1 MIAPTHAIY
10 GPALA
15 LIILA
20 IFGVEAS
27 FHWTVI
33 SCAMLGALAPDLDH
47 PTSTI
52 GRLFP
57 WISKPLERH
66 FGHRTVTHSAL
77 GTVVAAI
84 VFALLLGVTIT
95 VLQWFLTRTISISMI
110 PISLSFLHLEFS
122 DMARLTAAFTIAYF
136 SHILLDMLTPR
147 GVQLLW
153 PSPNRD
159 LLFKNSLQIET
170 ASKGEVPVAIAGI
183 VLLALAFPLSQQGP
197 MTALRWFL
205 ATPESAIAEYKTAHT
220 ATFVEFEGTWTA
232 TKQPIKGIAEILD
245 VHNKRLVIAL
255 DSPEAPSSALPIPAN
270 RSRDGLHLRAS
281 HTAERHSPLQPMA
294 SGSRSTPLDSPPT
307 RTRVIVTLSD
317 ELSADISARKVRLIK
332 KETPVK
338 IDKYSFKN
346 QTREQL
352 MKRLPED
359 AIISGVVYL
368 PKGLKV
374 SINGA
379 IQNSDSALNSGS
391 EANSSKSQGISQVD
405 DTPQSD
411 RNWTS
416 AEQVGNELRLHFATK
431 SELQSLELDKSFFNA
446 QKHDKIKLKRL
457 ELRRKEFISKILK
470 LEHPNDGLTD
480 IGRKRL
486 STPEKEAEKREKIEQ
501 LNQQIEAIDPEIEE
515 IQQELDQKTLTFS
528 GWVRVRIKS

>member
-57 WISKPLERH
+57 WISKPIERT

-84 VFALLLGVTIT
+84 VFTILLGVTIT

-122 DMARLTAAFTIAYF
+122 DMARLTAAFTIGYA

-170 ASKGEVPVAIAGI
+170 GSKGEVPVAIAGI

-220 ATFVEFEGTWTA
+220 ATFVEFDGTWTA

-245 VHNKRLVIAL
+245 VHNKKLVIAL
-255 DSPEAPSSALPIPAN
+255 DLPSNDPRIPYGGPPVSTLSKAKDLLGVSLKT
-270 RSRDGLHLRAS
+270 RVAS
-281 HTAERHSPLQPMA
+281 HTAERLSPLFQA
-294 SGSRSTPLDSPPT
+294 TTAVSRSSPLDSPPT

-317 ELSADISARKVRLIK
+317 ELSADKISLI
-332 KETPVK
+332 
-338 IDKYSFKN
+338 
-346 QTREQL
+346 
-352 MKRLPED
+352 
-359 AIISGVVYL
+359 
-368 PKGLKV
+368 
-374 SINGA
+374 
-379 IQNSDSALNSGS
+379 
-391 EANSSKSQGISQVD
+391 
-405 DTPQSD
+405 
-411 RNWTS
+411 
-416 AEQVGNELRLHFATK
+416 
-431 SELQSLELDKSFFNA
+431 
-446 QKHDKIKLKRL
+446 
-457 ELRRKEFISKILK
+457 
-470 LEHPNDGLTD
+470 
-480 IGRKRL
+480 
-486 STPEKEAEKREKIEQ
+486 
-501 LNQQIEAIDPEIEE
+501 
-515 IQQELDQKTLTFS
+515 
-528 GWVRVRIKS
+528 